1 MWLGV
6 GNYLTIR
13 FMPFSPRKSRSA
25 AGRCGSSSAGPGV
38 ALVSLLGLVACGNP
52 VQRQLEGRWLGDSVE
67 SFEQRELSRAT
78 GWARGVSFE
87 FNGSKVTVTIPA
99 EEPRSAPYQVTGVHS
114 SDVRLAVLRPDGK
127 TDPMHLRIDD
137 ERSVRW
143 MLDGSHA
150 IVLRRDE

>member
-1 MWLGV
+1 
-6 GNYLTIR
+6 
-13 FMPFSPRKSRSA
+13 MPFSPQKPGLGGVRSRAQVGVPGA
-25 AGRCGSSSAGPGV
+25 ARPLAGC
-38 ALVSLLGLVACGNP
+38 AFVSLLGLVACGNP

-99 EEPRSAPYQVTGVHS
+99 EDPRSAPYKVTGVHA

-143 MLDGSHA
+143 MLDASHA

>member
-1 MWLGV
+1 MSFFQRKRRLNPGRPLLGLRW
-6 GNYLTIR
+6 GLALLPLT
-13 FMPFSPRKSRSA
+13 
-25 AGRCGSSSAGPGV
+25 
-38 ALVSLLGLVACGNP
+38 GLVACGNP

-87 FNGSKVTVTIPA
+87 FLGSKMTVTIPA
-99 EEPRSAPYQVTGVHS
+99 EEPRSAQYKVASVHA
-114 SDVRLAVLRPDGK
+114 SDVRLAVVRPDGK
-127 TDPMHLRIDD
+127 TDPLHLRMDD

-143 MLDGSHA
+143 MIDDSHA

>member
-1 MWLGV
+1 
-6 GNYLTIR
+6 
-13 FMPFSPRKSRSA
+13 MPFSSRKHSARAHSGGAQPGLPRL
-25 AGRCGSSSAGPGV
+25 GLGV
-38 ALVSLLGLVACGNP
+38 ALLSLPALIACGNP

-78 GWARGVSFE
+78 GWAKGVSFE
-87 FNGSKVTVTIPA
+87 FTGAKVTVTIPA
-99 EEPRSAPYQVTGVHS
+99 EEPRSAPYKVTGVHS

-127 TDPMHLRIDD
+127 SDPLHLRIDD

-143 MLDGSHA
+143 MIDDSHA

>member
-1 MWLGV
+1 MWLDV
-6 GNYLTIR
+6 GGYLTIP
-13 FMPFSPRKSRSA
+13 FMPFPSRKPRWAGIRPGSRA
-25 AGRCGSSSAGPGV
+25 TAPGV
-38 ALVSLLGLVACGNP
+38 ALVSVLGLVGCGNP

-67 SFEQRELSRAT
+67 AFEQRELSRAT

-99 EEPRSAPYQVTGVHS
+99 EEPRSAPYKVTGVHS

>member
-1 MWLGV
+1 
-6 GNYLTIR
+6 
-13 FMPFSPRKSRSA
+13 FMPLSSRKPRGAGLRALPAERSA
-25 AGRCGSSSAGPGV
+25 RVGLGV
-38 ALVSLLGLVACGNP
+38 ALLSLPAMVGCGNP

-78 GWARGVSFE
+78 GWAKGVSFE
-87 FNGSKVTVTIPA
+87 FSGEKITVGIPA
-99 EEPRSAPYQVTGVHS
+99 EEPRTASYKVTGVHA

-127 TDPMHLRIDD
+127 TDPLHLRIDD

-143 MLDGSHA
+143 MIDGSHA

>member
-1 MWLGV
+1 
-6 GNYLTIR
+6 
-13 FMPFSPRKSRSA
+13 MPFSPRKPRLMG
-25 AGRCGSSSAGPGV
+25 GRPGSHRPGPSV

-87 FNGSKVTVTIPA
+87 FTGAKVTVTIPA
-99 EEPRSAPYQVTGVHS
+99 EEPRSAPYKVTGVHA

-127 TDPMHLRIDD
+127 TDPLHLRIDD

-143 MLDGSHA
+143 MIDGSHA
-150 IVLRRDE
+150 VVLRRDE

>member
-1 MWLGV
+1 MTFL
-6 GNYLTIR
+6 
-13 FMPFSPRKSRSA
+13 SRNRRPWSRRA
-25 AGRCGSSSAGPGV
+25 AR
-38 ALVSLLGLVACGNP
+38 LVTTCSLLSAVCFVGCGNP

-87 FNGSKVTVTIPA
+87 FLGPKVTVTIPA
-99 EEPRSAPYQVTGVHS
+99 EEPRSAPYKVTGVHA
-114 SDVRLAVLRPDGK
+114 SDVRLAVQRPDGK
-127 TDPMHLRIDD
+127 TDPLHLRIDD

-143 MLDGSHA
+143 MLDDSHA

>member
-1 MWLGV
+1 
-6 GNYLTIR
+6 
-13 FMPFSPRKSRSA
+13 MPFSTRKPRP
-25 AGRCGSSSAGPGV
+25 AGPRPGSHARTATV

-87 FNGSKVTVTIPA
+87 FTGTKVTVTIPA
-99 EEPRSAPYQVTGVHS
+99 EEPRSAPYKVTGVHA

-127 TDPMHLRIDD
+127 TDPLHLRIDD

-150 IVLRRDE
+150 VVLRRDE

>member
-1 MWLGV
+1 MPLCRGTAAL
-6 GNYLTIR
+6 LT
-13 FMPFSPRKSRSA
+13 
-25 AGRCGSSSAGPGV
+25 
-38 ALVSLLGLVACGNP
+38 SLLASPCLIGCGNP

-87 FNGSKVTVTIPA
+87 FMGSKLTVTIPA
-99 EEPRSAPYQVTGVHS
+99 EEPRSAQYQVASVHA

-127 TDPMHLRIDD
+127 TDPLHLRIDD

-143 MLDGSHA
+143 MLDDSHS

>member
-1 MWLGV
+1 
-6 GNYLTIR
+6 
-13 FMPFSPRKSRSA
+13 MPFFSRKPRIDAERA
-25 AGRCGSSSAGPGV
+25 NVGV
-38 ALVSLLGLVACGNP
+38 RWGLALLSLPGLVACSSP

-87 FNGSKVTVTIPA
+87 FLGSKLTVTIPA
-99 EEPRSAPYQVTGVHS
+99 EEPRSAQYKVASVHA
-114 SDVRLAVLRPDGK
+114 SDVRLSVLRPDGK
-127 TDPMHLRIDD
+127 TDPLHLRIDD

-143 MLDGSHA
+143 MLDDSHS

>member
-1 MWLGV
+1 
-6 GNYLTIR
+6 
-13 FMPFSPRKSRSA
+13 MPFFARKTRSRPERPSA
-25 AGRCGSSSAGPGV
+25 AVRWCL
-38 ALVSLLGLVACGNP
+38 ALLSVPGLVACGNP

-87 FNGSKVTVTIPA
+87 FLGSKLTVTIPA
-99 EEPRSAPYQVTGVHS
+99 EEPRSAQYQVASVHA

-127 TDPMHLRIDD
+127 TDPLHLRIDD

-143 MLDGSHA
+143 MLDDSHS

>member
-1 MWLGV
+1 
-6 GNYLTIR
+6 
-13 FMPFSPRKSRSA
+13 MPFSPRKPRRVSRWP
-25 AGRCGSSSAGPGV
+25 GSHGPLPSV

-87 FNGSKVTVTIPA
+87 FTGAKITVTIPA
-99 EEPRSAPYQVTGVHS
+99 EEPRSAPYKVTGVHA

-127 TDPMHLRIDD
+127 TDPLHLRIDD

-143 MLDGSHA
+143 MLDASHA
-150 IVLRRDE
+150 VVLRRDE

>member
-1 MWLGV
+1 
-6 GNYLTIR
+6 
-13 FMPFSPRKSRSA
+13 MPFSPGKS
-25 AGRCGSSSAGPGV
+25 
-38 ALVSLLGLVACGNP
+38 LGLALLSLPAVVGCGNP

-78 GWARGVSFE
+78 GWAKGVSFE
-87 FNGSKVTVTIPA
+87 FSGEKITVGIPA
-99 EEPRSAPYQVTGVHS
+99 EEPRTAPYKVTGVHA

-127 TDPMHLRIDD
+127 TDPLHLRIDD

-143 MLDGSHA
+143 MIDDSHA

>member
-1 MWLGV
+1 
-6 GNYLTIR
+6 
-13 FMPFSPRKSRSA
+13 MPFSPRKPRSSGVRSGSQA
-25 AGRCGSSSAGPGV
+25 AIRPLTGC
-38 ALVSLLGLVACGNP
+38 ALVSFLGLTACGNP

-87 FNGSKVTVTIPA
+87 FSGSKVTVTIPA
-99 EEPRSAPYQVTGVHS
+99 EEPRSAPYKVTGVHS

>member
-1 MWLGV
+1 
-6 GNYLTIR
+6 
-13 FMPFSPRKSRSA
+13 MPFLSRKGRSRA
-25 AGRCGSSSAGPGV
+25 ARSRRTATGLAGPLLLAP
-38 ALVSLLGLVACGNP
+38 ALFGCGNP

-87 FNGSKVTVTIPA
+87 FTGTKVTVTIPA
-99 EEPRSAPYQVTGVHS
+99 EEPRSAPYRVTGVHS
-114 SDVRLAVLRPDGK
+114 SDVRLAVQRPDGQS
-127 TDPMHLRIDD
+127 DPLHLRIDD

-143 MLDGSHA
+143 MLDDTHA